1 MAQAKN
7 ALDDC
12 IYKIETALKKQIIN
26 LKLSTQEN
34 KKINVAIR
42 MAKKLLDENDLHEV
56 DLLEDHLEKLES
68 MFQDI
73 TVKIG

>member
-1 MAQAKN
+1 
-7 ALDDC
+7 
-12 IYKIETALKKQIIN
+12 
-26 LKLSTQEN
+26 
-34 KKINVAIR
+34 